1 MQEEALFLKHI
12 FPLPYYIP
20 YLELLVI
27 KNVYQVHKMLKRIS
41 KGTFFVDGSPFRHF
55 NNTYVYTLSIHKLS
69 SERSVSFIILYT
81 KRNFFFSKKY
91 TIRMLCNHRLF
102 NMIKVF
108 KKINIWNLAQKSHGD
123 ALLIAL
129 YKLQRACSLIE
140 K

>member
-69 SERSVSFIILYT
+69 SERSVSFTACWGKGSDKL
-81 KRNFFFSKKY
+81 FCLCLKY
-91 TIRMLCNHRLF
+91 TNYEAFFYVESLAMLDEIPTWYLIIVIFSNYIFGPC
-102 NMIKVF
+102 
-108 KKINIWNLAQKSHGD
+108 AQWTDH
-123 ALLIAL
+123 
-129 YKLQRACSLIE
+129 
-140 K
+140 

>member
-1 MQEEALFLKHI
+1 
-12 FPLPYYIP
+12 
-20 YLELLVI
+20 
-27 KNVYQVHKMLKRIS
+27 
-41 KGTFFVDGSPFRHF
+41 
-55 NNTYVYTLSIHKLS
+55 
-69 SERSVSFIILYT
+69 
-81 KRNFFFSKKY
+81 
-91 TIRMLCNHRLF
+91 MLCNHRLF